1 MKKFKCVMIV
11 AFALLAFAG
20 AAYALDVSNAD
31 YSVDVYVYGQQIEF
45 PDQKPFIDT
54 SVNRTY
60 VPVRFVSEAL
70 GASVDWDGELQTV
83 MISQE
88 GLDVVLVIDSDVVT
102 VIKEGFDELETFT
115 IDAPAALV
123 NDRTMVPLRF
133 VSEILGAQ
141 VDWTP
146 GEAGANGRVDI
157 TPEFIVIAPQ

>member
-1 MKKFKCVMIV
+1 MKKFRSILIV
-11 AFALLAFAG
+11 AFVLLAVAG
-20 AAYALDVSNAD
+20 AAYALDTSNAD

-70 GASVDWDGELQTV
+70 GASVDWDGEKQIVT
-83 MISQE
+83 ISQE
-88 GLDVVLVIDSDVVT
+88 ELTVNLTIDSNQAIAISGEET
-102 VIKEGFDELETFT
+102 KTFT
-115 IDAPAALV
+115 LDAPAALV

-133 VSEILGAQ
+133 VSEVLGAQ

-146 GEAGANGRVDI
+146 GAPGVNGRVDI
-157 TPEFIVIAPQ
+157 SPEFTVVAPQ